1 MNSQTLAECVVEYW
15 IAGLILKITQD
26 NPVFLRQR
34 ERIAEGLRKAG
45 IPEE

>member
-1 MNSQTLAECVVEYW
+1 MLAPNYSLASFRKAAE
-15 IAGLILKITQD
+15 GD